1 LCLPRLET
9 VVQSLSS
16 SERLSVPPRVVFLF
30 RLTLPWLLA
39 YFPVCDFFFCLEA
52 SFDWPLPSFFRCIEL
67 FRAAISLRN
76 GVRQESAILVASR
89 WIRSCKAW
97 LLTGRSV
104 SSSIA
109 ASSVAC
115 VWSASFAFLRREM
128 QSSLSFFLLEVNLP
142 SACDEA
148 D

>member
-1 LCLPRLET
+1 LLRLPRLET

-16 SERLSVPPRVVFLF
+16 SERLSVPPRVAFLF
-30 RLTLPWLLA
+30 RLTLSWLLDC
-39 YFPVCDFFFCLEA
+39 FPVCDLFFCLEA
-52 SFDWPLPSFFRCIEL
+52 PFGWPLPSFFGCIDL

-76 GVRQESAILVASR
+76 GVRRESAILVATR

-115 VWSASFAFLRREM
+115 VWSASFAFIRREM
-128 QSSLSFFLLEVNLP
+128 QSSFSFCCLR
-142 SACDEA
+142 
-148 D
+148 